1 MSWPHQ
7 TVNMP
12 LILWGILLIIGF
24 LLTHMFVYFQISH
37 FIVYSLLWVII
48 IFSGFT
54 LNYKLA
60 PEMKKQKFNVNSA
73 IWFILLIIGFTITG
87 LIYVRVI
94 LLNPYY
100 LGAIWFVIIGISLLI
115 TEGMIKKDKPGLIT
129 AITYLL
135 FSIPA
140 FLFWEVSFVILA
152 MGFGIPMILS
162 GLYSVPI
169 HQ

>member
-1 MSWPHQ
+1 MSWPYQ

-12 LILWGILLIIGF
+12 LIFWGIFLIIGF
-24 LLTHMFVYFQISH
+24 LLTHLFVYFQISH
-37 FIVYSLLWVII
+37 FIVYSLLWAII
-48 IFSGFT
+48 IFSGFAS
-54 LNYKLA
+54 NYMLS
-60 PEMKKQKFNVNSA
+60 PELKKQKFDLSSA

-94 LLNPYY
+94 RLNPYY

-115 TEGMIKKDKPGLIT
+115 NEGMIKRDKPGLIT
-129 AITYLL
+129 GIIYLL

-140 FLFWEVSFVILA
+140 FFLWEVSFVILA

-162 GLYSVPI
+162 GLYSAPN
-169 HQ
+169 Q